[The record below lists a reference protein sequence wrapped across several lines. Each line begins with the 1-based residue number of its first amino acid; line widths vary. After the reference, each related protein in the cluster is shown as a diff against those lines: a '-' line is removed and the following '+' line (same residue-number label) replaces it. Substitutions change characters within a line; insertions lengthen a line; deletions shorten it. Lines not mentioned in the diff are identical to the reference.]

1 MFCQILLGFNT
12 EILKKHKGEMKNNDV
27 IEKKSPKAVL
37 KTGNRTYLRKRLR
50 CIFLCV
56 MQRWTFA

>member
-1 MFCQILLGFNT
+1 MET
-12 EILKKHKGEMKNNDV
+12 NDV

-37 KTGNRTYLRKRLR
+37 KTDNRTFLRKRLR
-50 CIFLCV
+50 CTFLCV